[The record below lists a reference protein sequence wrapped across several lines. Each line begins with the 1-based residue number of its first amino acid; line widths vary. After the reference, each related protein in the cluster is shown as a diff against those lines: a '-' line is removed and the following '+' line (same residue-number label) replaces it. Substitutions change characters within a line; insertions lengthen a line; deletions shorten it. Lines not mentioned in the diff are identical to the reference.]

1 MPRPSARASVPAAS
15 RARRARH
22 WSGCALFGASGAAAL
37 LITLGLG
44 VPVLAPFLFPFVFL
58 VTLTI
63 GGLLGLPLFFTA
75 MQLGRVNIVSAAFA
89 GFATGAS
96 WPTVSAL
103 IGNGDDWRAII
114 LFGAAGAVGGITFW
128 SLLLERQG
136 GRWS

>member
-1 MPRPSARASVPAAS
+1 MAEQIESQVSEEPLKPAYDNAG
-15 RARRARH
+15 R
-22 WSGCALFGASGAAAL
+22 ALFGASGAAAL

-63 GGLLGLPLFFTA
+63 GGVLGLPLFFTA
-75 MQLGRVNIVSAAFA
+75 MQLGRVNIVSAAFG
-89 GFATGAS
+89 GFATGAA
-96 WPTVSAL
+96 WPTISAL

-136 GRWS
+136 GRWD